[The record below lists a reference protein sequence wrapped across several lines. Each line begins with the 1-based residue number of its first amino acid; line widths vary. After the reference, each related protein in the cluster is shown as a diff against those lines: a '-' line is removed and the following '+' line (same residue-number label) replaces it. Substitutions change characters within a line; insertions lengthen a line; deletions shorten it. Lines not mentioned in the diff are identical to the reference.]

1 MNTQEHIPASHYEVT
16 GKLCRKIEIFTLTSK
31 GWKYRYTTQW
41 HKTLKAAKERYCLA
55 YSVQSTRVKCQ
66 FKESI

>member
-1 MNTQEHIPASHYEVT
+1 MDQPIPQSHYEKT
-16 GKLCRKIEIFTLTSK
+16 GKLSRKIEVLTLTSE
-31 GWKYRYTTQW
+31 GWKYRYTTTW

-55 YSVQSTRVKCQ
+55 YSVNPAQVKCQ